1 MAVVTV
7 SAENFRRELS
17 RLLNRVGYSGDHV
30 LVKRHGE
37 EIAVVVP
44 VDLYQELDLSRWVK
58 PVENNGSTQPASG
71 PFFPVEEVASLAGE
85 IEAARVDAGIS
96 CEMLS
101 EGLRAERL
109 RTLREK
115 YPDYAARHET
125 S

>member
-1 MAVVTV
+1 MGKTCGKQRIHTARIR
-7 SAENFRRELS
+7 A
-17 RLLNRVGYSGDHV
+17 
-30 LVKRHGE
+30 
-37 EIAVVVP
+37 
-44 VDLYQELDLSRWVK
+44 
-58 PVENNGSTQPASG
+58 
-71 PFFPVEEVASLAGE
+71 FFPVEEVASLAGE

-96 CEMLS
+96 YEMLS